1 MRHVFALLT
10 VLFFLLSCSA
20 CSPMTPKNYFSYAN
34 EAFSVTVQGTY
45 IPATAT
51 DESGQPR
58 GFSATVTAGAPA
70 DGNPTLRD
78 LAVTF
83 TSPDT
88 LAGVTVTATPSTAPD
103 GIVRRSVTFS
113 RSSDYGE
120 VRYTATGEEL
130 DGLLRFAEVLLP
142 TGDVEEESPTAPD
155 GSFSVTRRTKD
166 GMRETVFTFLKGE
179 ALPWRV
185 CGEDSYGRL
194 EMLIIRNGA

>member
-1 MRHVFALLT
+1 MRRSFALLT
-10 VLFFLLSCSA
+10 TLWLLLSCSA
-20 CSPMTPKNYFSYAN
+20 CSPMTPKDPFAYADG
-34 EAFSVTVQGTY
+34 AFSVTVQGTY
-45 IPATAT
+45 TPAS

-70 DGNPTLRD
+70 DGDPTLRD
-78 LAVTF
+78 LTVTF
-83 TSPDT
+83 TAPHT
-88 LAGVTVTATPSTAPD
+88 LAGVTVSSTPSTAPD
-103 GIVRRSVTFS
+103 GTVRRSVTFS
-113 RSSDYGE
+113 RPSDYGE

-166 GMRETVFTFLKGE
+166 GMRQTVFTFMKGE

-185 CGEDSYGRL
+185 CGEDPYGRL

>member
-1 MRHVFALLT
+1 MRRSFALLT
-10 VLFFLLSCSA
+10 TLWLLLSCSA
-20 CSPMTPKNYFSYAN
+20 CSPMTPKDPFAYADG
-34 EAFSVTVQGTY
+34 AFSVTVQGTY
-45 IPATAT
+45 TPAS

-70 DGNPTLRD
+70 DGDSTLRD
-78 LAVTF
+78 LTVTF
-83 TSPDT
+83 TAPHT
-88 LAGVTVTATPSTAPD
+88 LAGVTVSSTPSTAPD
-103 GIVRRSVTFS
+103 GAVRRSVTFS
-113 RSSDYGE
+113 RPSDYGE

-130 DGLLRFAEVLLP
+130 EGLLRFAEVLLP

-166 GMRETVFTFLKGE
+166 GMRQTVFTFLKGE

-185 CGEDSYGRL
+185 CGEDPYGRL